1 MQGPSALLPHSEAE
15 EGERT
20 RVVVEV
26 VVVWGGNDK
35 AELPW
40 AATQMIDL

>member
-1 MQGPSALLPHSEAE
+1 MRGPSALLPHSKAE
-15 EGERT
+15 ERE
-20 RVVVEV
+20 
-26 VVVWGGNDK
+26 GGKNDK